1 MSKIVNTQHLFGG
14 GVDMDNLAGK
24 KILVVDDAEADRM
37 LISSYLLHQ
46 GCRVFH
52 AQDGIDGI
60 HKARLLL
67 PDLILMD
74 VEMPECDGYAACKV
88 LANDPF
94 TENVPVIFLS
104 AYSEPEKRVQGLLV
118 GAVDYIHKPYLFD
131 EVKLR
136 MAIHLRNR
144 VPQKASAY
152 NDLDEVGLDSEQANP
167 INNILYH
174 SARVHLL
181 NSLSDAPSLQELAR
195 LVGTNA
201 KRLNAAF
208 KEMVGMT
215 VYEYLREIRMNE
227 ARELLS
233 NTHLSV
239 SAIAAH
245 VGFSSSANFSTAF
258 KEKFGTSPMK
268 FKNQYP
274 SPIKRPIK
282 EYQ

>member
-1 MSKIVNTQHLFGG
+1 
-14 GVDMDNLAGK
+14 MDDLAGK
-24 KILVVDDAEADRM
+24 KILIVDDAEADRM

-60 HKARLLL
+60 HKARLAL

-88 LANDPF
+88 LVNDPV
-94 TENVPVIFLS
+94 TKNIPVIFLS

-118 GAVDYIHKPYLFD
+118 GAVDYINKPYVFD

-144 VPQKASAY
+144 VSQKTSAH
-152 NDLDEVGLDSEQANP
+152 NESNEVYLGGEKTNHID
-167 INNILYH
+167 NIIYH

-181 NSLSDAPSLQELAR
+181 SSLSDAPSLQELAR

-208 KEMVGMT
+208 RNTVGVT
-215 VYEYLREIRMNE
+215 VYEYLREIRMCE
-227 ARELLS
+227 ARKLLS

-258 KEKFGTSPMK
+258 KERFGTSPMK

-274 SPIKRPIK
+274 SPIKSSVKVTMVR
-282 EYQ
+282 E

>member
-1 MSKIVNTQHLFGG
+1 
-14 GVDMDNLAGK
+14 MDDLAGK
-24 KILVVDDAEADRM
+24 KILIVDDAEADRM

-46 GCRVFH
+46 GCRIFH
-52 AQDGIDGI
+52 ALDGVDGI
-60 HKARLLL
+60 HKARLVS

-88 LANDPF
+88 LSSDPL
-94 TENVPVIFLS
+94 TSNVPIIFLS

-118 GAVDYIHKPYLFD
+118 GAVDYINKPYVFD

-136 MAIHLRNR
+136 IAIHLRNR
-144 VPQKASAY
+144 IPQKKPDHNEY
-152 NDLDEVGLDSEQANP
+152 DVVRQNSEQVNH
-167 INNILYH
+167 IDNILYH
-174 SARVHLL
+174 SARIHLL
-181 NSLSDAPSLQELAR
+181 NSLSDAPGLQELAR
-195 LVGTNA
+195 LVGTNS

-208 KEMVGMT
+208 KNTVGVT

-227 ARELLS
+227 ARELLT

-239 SAIAAH
+239 STIASH

-258 KEKFGTSPMK
+258 KERFGTSPIK

-274 SPIKRPIK
+274 SPVKGSVK
-282 EYQ
+282 ECQ